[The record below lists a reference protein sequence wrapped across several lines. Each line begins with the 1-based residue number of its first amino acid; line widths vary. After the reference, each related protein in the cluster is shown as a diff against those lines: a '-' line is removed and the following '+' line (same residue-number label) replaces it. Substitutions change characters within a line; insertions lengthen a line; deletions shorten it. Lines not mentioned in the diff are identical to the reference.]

1 MGNKKIMQSE
11 TVWNTGRVLTEEQLR
26 IEELERRVAQLEEN
40 MKKIAYCLGYRPESE
55 QERHQTKVAVP
66 VDKIK
71 EINVI
76 IFDNEVQSDD

>member
-1 MGNKKIMQSE
+1 MGNKKIMKYK
-11 TVWNTGRVLTEEQLR
+11 TVWNEGRVLTEEQLR

-40 MKKIAYCLGYRPESE
+40 MKKIVYCLGYRPESE

-66 VDKIK
+66 LNKIK
-71 EINVI
+71 EINTI